1 MCVFVLRVRVQR
13 VGTFL
18 CVLFEFPLLERPF
31 RLTSLQLLGIDVEP
45 GTQQWTASAAASV
58 TLLCGVA
65 ALNVPLDLISALSG
79 STGGA
84 LLIYVAPALMAIR
97 LIQSGGASAGA
108 AGAAESAP
116 ARVALLWTLAAVN
129 ASILIRDLFRLEYD
143 GPGAQLSGCVLSSD
157 PAIASNNRFV

>member
-1 MCVFVLRVRVQR
+1 MTLQPCTQVSRRLRVTEPMLRLVCVFVLRVCVQR

-116 ARVALLWTLAAVN
+116 ARVALLWTLAAVGL
-129 ASILIRDLFRLEYD
+129 ALGVIGTLDALA
-143 GPGAQLSGCVLSSD
+143 GA
-157 PAIASNNRFV
+157 A